1 MIYKLNRDNYR
12 DFSALN
18 INRLPGRAYSIPFR
32 ELSRLK
38 KTDCLTERYK
48 SDMVTVLSGEW
59 DFKYYETQNVL
70 PYEMDT
76 ERIRFDKIQV
86 PSTWQRTG
94 YREPVYLNTRY
105 EFHLFPPELP
115 KEVAVGVYRKK
126 ITVDDETKTHII
138 SFLGFSACLELYVN
152 GEFCG
157 YGEGSHNS
165 AEFDVSNMLISGE
178 NELLCVVYRWSTG
191 TYLECQDMFRE
202 NGIFRDVLLYTY
214 DKAYINDYEVKTRLN
229 GGREYDLDIDVFL
242 EGEAAGKKVSAELF
256 SGRKKICSDEKDA
269 DVCVKFS
276 FSALDVKEWTAETP
290 NVYELYLTLKDGD
303 DTLCTVRN
311 YTGFKHI
318 EILGDVFK
326 FNCEK
331 IKFKGVNHHDSN
343 AKTGYVMSAA
353 DIKKDLVLMKE
364 LNVNSIRTS
373 HYPPDPM
380 LITLADIMGFYII
393 DEADIET
400 HGCGSLGKY
409 NLYKPNFI
417 SNDRSWAPRYVDRV
431 SRMYFR
437 DRNHPSITM
446 WSLGNESGGYKCQDK
461 CYEFLK
467 SVCPEIPVHYEGAI
481 RTKRVGYDVISEMY
495 TDIENV
501 IKTAKGTRG
510 KKYFEKPFFLCEYCH
525 AMGVG
530 PGALEEYWDVFYSS
544 DKLMGGCIWEWCD
557 HAIAHGTAEN
567 GKTIY
572 AYGGDHGEEIHDGNF
587 CMDGLVYPDRT
598 VHTGLLEYKNVYRPA
613 RVISYNKESGEL
625 VLHNYMDFDDLKDY
639 VKISYELTQDGLVI
653 SKGILSEFSVA
664 SHGEG
669 KTNLKISVPE
679 NGKCYLKLIYHLK
692 KELPLLD
699 EDHILGFDE
708 IEVSKDDAKCKLAE
722 KWMQKTA
729 VDSELQVNEN
739 DTQIHIKGREFAY
752 TIDRRTALFTEMK
765 FAGREYLNHPMELN
779 IWRAPTDN
787 DMYIKAEWKKAH
799 YDKAYTRAYTTEVV
813 QGKHGVKIVSHA
825 SVVAETV
832 QKILDVTITWKIE
845 AAGKIDADIAVTKDD
860 EFPDLPRF
868 GVRMFLDKKLSAVR
882 YFGMGPQ
889 ESYCDKHQAAS
900 HGLYQ
905 ANVDDLHEDY
915 IRPQENGSHY
925 DCEYVELNNSRY
937 GIVASAEKAFSF
949 NASYYTQEELEKKT
963 HNYELIE
970 SDSVVFC
977 VDYALNGIGSNSC
990 GPVVLEQYRFDDVLF
1005 RFQFTLIPYVKG

>member
-1 MIYKLNRDNYR
+1 MQKGENFVIYKLNRDNYR

-126 ITVDDETKTHII
+126 ITVDDKTKTHII

-165 AEFDVSNMLISGE
+165 AEFDISNMLISGE

-437 DRNHPSITM
+437 DRNHTSITM

-557 HAIAHGTAEN
+557 HAVYHGKDDKKYKYEYT
-567 GKTIY
+567 
-572 AYGGDHGEEIHDGNF
+572 YGGDHGEEMHDKNF
-587 CMDGLVYPDRT
+587 CVDGLVFPDRT
-598 VHTGLLEYKNVYRPA
+598 LHTGALEMKHAYRPVRSVVSGGNTLLLTNTYRFLSTDVLTVKWELCFDCEKVKDGVIDKVIAPSATAEVTLPLGRIPSDRLVTLNIFYEDKNGAEISREQHVLCDAPAAIETGDKKVLLTESDSGYSAEFDNGKIEFSRSTGEILSYTADGTELISKTPLSGISGFLPNIYRAPSDNEEVNPIPKWNREKLA
-613 RVISYNKESGEL
+613 RVKAVYKGMRAESEEKE
-625 VLHNYMDFDDLKDY
+625 
-639 VKISYELTQDGLVI
+639 VKITAYYDMTDGKRLYYKSFIEYTV
-653 SKGILSEFSVA
+653 FSDGTVKVRSSLA
-664 SHGEG
+664 RKRYGW
-669 KTNLKISVPE
+669 
-679 NGKCYLKLIYHLK
+679 
-692 KELPLLD
+692 KE
-699 EDHILGFDE
+699 
-708 IEVSKDDAKCKLAE
+708 
-722 KWMQKTA
+722 
-729 VDSELQVNEN
+729 
-739 DTQIHIKGREFAY
+739 
-752 TIDRRTALFTEMK
+752 
-765 FAGREYLNHPMELN
+765 
-779 IWRAPTDN
+779 
-787 DMYIKAEWKKAH
+787 
-799 YDKAYTRAYTTEVV
+799 
-813 QGKHGVKIVSHA
+813 
-825 SVVAETV
+825 
-832 QKILDVTITWKIE
+832 
-845 AAGKIDADIAVTKDD
+845 
-860 EFPDLPRF
+860 LPRF
-868 GVRMFLDKKLSAVR
+868 GLTAELPKEFSNVKYLGRGPYENLCDFNGQSPIGLYKTTVKEMHVDYIKPQDNGNHGAVR
-882 YFGMGPQ
+882 FAEFTDGNGKGLAFLGAPKFSFSAHDYTQ
-889 ESYCDKHQAAS
+889 KILCAAR
-900 HGLYQ
+900 HRED
-905 ANVDDLHEDY
+905 VIHEDTTFVS
-915 IRPQENGSHY
+915 IDGFVRGT
-925 DCEYVELNNSRY
+925 
-937 GIVASAEKAFSF
+937 GTA
-949 NASYYTQEELEKKT
+949 
-963 HNYELIE
+963 
-970 SDSVVFC
+970 
-977 VDYALNGIGSNSC
+977 SC
-990 GPVVLEQYRFDDVLF
+990 GQDTLMKYRFVLDDTIEF
-1005 RFQFTLIPYVKG
+1005 RFAMKPIAR